1 MTSLQFI
8 THATEQYTYFEGAQ
22 VALEGGCR
30 WIQLRMKD
38 TSLEVMQQTAL
49 QVQEL
54 CKSYNATFILDDQ
67 VELAKRIGAD
77 GVHLGLKD
85 TPITEARHYLGTDF
99 IIGAT
104 ANQFSELQQHWKDG
118 ADYIGCGPFRY
129 TSTKQ
134 LLSPLLGLEGYRKIL
149 HAMDSHRCPL
159 PLVAIGGIQSSDIQA
174 LKSIGIKHIAISGGI
189 LNAPNPQKETQ
200 TIINLLQ

>member
-8 THATEQYTYFEGAQ
+8 THATERYTYFESAQ
-22 VALEGGCR
+22 LALEGGCR
-30 WIQLRMKD
+30 WVQLRMKD

-85 TPITEARHYLGTDF
+85 MPISEARCYLGTDF

-134 LLSPLLGLEGYRKIL
+134 LLSPLLGIEGYRKIL
-149 HAMDSHRCPL
+149 QAMESHHCSL
-159 PLVAIGGIQSSDIQA
+159 PLVAIGGILSSDIQV
-174 LKSIGIKHIAISGGI
+174 LKSLGISHIAVSGGI